1 MSETESVPVK
11 KSKPPLRVRVAVV
24 LSSVVFALLVFE
36 LFLRVINFS
45 YPTFYRP
52 DPVAGYALEPGAEG
66 WQTKEGRAY
75 VRVNSDGLRDREH
88 AKQKPADVLRVALLG
103 DSYAEALQVNWE
115 DAFPPLL
122 ERRLSQ
128 CPAVGGR
135 AVEVINFG
143 VSGYSTAQELLTLRA
158 RAWDYSPDVVL
169 LLVTTNNDVTD
180 NVRAY
185 KEADDI
191 PYVVE
196 RGGGLAL
203 DDSFR
208 EGFKFR
214 LRTSAVARVGR
225 WLYASLRFAQAFQ
238 KARHVFKA
246 RLAQRRDRQLAEE
259 AERAR
264 REAAAR
270 PDPGARPGQAPTQAG
285 QEPTQGGQP
294 QPAIARSDLA
304 NMVYVEPAD
313 EGWRGA
319 WRLME
324 RLLVEMRGEV
334 ESRGAEFFVV
344 TGSNPIQ
351 VLPDPAAR
359 AAFLAR
365 LGPGAD
371 LFYPERR
378 FEEMGRRQGLVVLS
392 LAPELQAY
400 ADERRVFLH
409 GWPGDLGNGHWN
421 EEGHRVAGELLAQK
435 LCERL
440 TPRGGSAAAEGGST
454 R

>member
-1 MSETESVPVK
+1 MPETENVPEK
-11 KSKPPLRVRVAVV
+11 KSKPPLRVRAAVV
-24 LSSVVFALLVFE
+24 LLSVAFALLVFE
-36 LFLRVINFS
+36 VFLRVINFS

-52 DPVAGYALEPGAEG
+52 DPVVGYALEPGAEG

-88 AKQKPADVLRVALLG
+88 AKQKPANVLRVALLG
-103 DSYAEALQVNWE
+103 DSYAEALQVAWE
-115 DAFPPLL
+115 DALPPLL
-122 ERRLSQ
+122 ERRLGA
-128 CPAVGGR
+128 CPAAAGR
-135 AVEVINFG
+135 EVEVINFG
-143 VSGYSTAQELLTLRA
+143 VSGYSTAQELLTLRE
-158 RAWDYSPDVVL
+158 RVWDYSPDVVV

-196 RGGGLAL
+196 RGGALAL
-203 DDSFR
+203 DNSFR

-214 LRTSAVARVGR
+214 LRTSAAARTGR
-225 WLYASLRFAQAFQ
+225 WLYARLRFAQAFQ

-246 RLAQRRDRQLAEE
+246 RLAQRRDRQLAE
-259 AERAR
+259 AAARAR
-264 REAAAR
+264 REGDGR
-270 PDPGARPGQAPTQAG
+270 DGAQTGQAPARG
-285 QEPTQGGQP
+285 QTQGGP
-294 QPAIARSDLA
+294 PPPPIARSDLA
-304 NMVYVEPAD
+304 NMVYVESAD

-319 WRLME
+319 WRLLE

-334 ESRGAEFFVV
+334 ESRGAKFFVV

-351 VLPDPAAR
+351 VFPEAAGR

-378 FEEMGRRQGLVVLS
+378 FEEMGRRRGLAVLS
-392 LAPELQAY
+392 LAPGLQAY
-400 ADERRVFLH
+400 ADANRVFLH

-421 EEGHRVAGELLAQK
+421 ENGHRVAGELLAQK

-440 TPRGGSAAAEGGST
+440 TPEGP
-454 R
+454 

>member
-1 MSETESVPVK
+1 MKNNQSARGDAGPQPTKP
-11 KSKPPLRVRVAVV
+11 KPPLRVRVAVV
-24 LSSVVFALLVFE
+24 FLSVLFALLVFE
-36 LFLRVINFS
+36 VFLRVINFS

-52 DPVAGYALEPGAEG
+52 DPVLGYALEPGAEG

-75 VRVNSDGLRDREH
+75 VRINSDGLHDREH
-88 AKQKPADVLRVALLG
+88 AKEKPANVLRVALLG
-103 DSYAEALQVNWE
+103 DSYAEALQVARE
-115 DAFPPLL
+115 DGITSIL
-122 ERRLSQ
+122 ERQL
-128 CPAVGGR
+128 GGCQALAGR
-135 AVEVINFG
+135 GVEVVNFG
-143 VSGYSTAQELLTLRA
+143 VSGYSTAQELLTLRE
-158 RAWDYSPDVVL
+158 RVWDYSPDVVL

-191 PYVVE
+191 PYLVP
-196 RGGGLAL
+196 RGDALAL
-203 DDSFR
+203 DNSFR

-214 LRTSAVARVGR
+214 LRTSAVARTGR
-225 WLYASLRFAQAFQ
+225 WLYAHLRFVQAFQ

-246 RLAQRRDRQLAEE
+246 RLAQRRDRQRAEA

-270 PDPGARPGQAPTQAG
+270 SG
-285 QEPTQGGQP
+285 QGGQP
-294 QPAIARSDLA
+294 AQEGRPQESEQPPIARSDLA
-304 NMVYVEPAD
+304 NMVYVEPSD

-319 WRLME
+319 WGLLE

-334 ESRGAEFFVV
+334 EARGARFFVV

-351 VLPDPAAR
+351 VFPEPAGR

-378 FEEMGRRQGLVVLS
+378 FAEMGRGRGLAVLS

-421 EEGHRVAGELLAQK
+421 ENGHRAAGELLARK
-435 LCERL
+435 MCERL
-440 TPRGGSAAAEGGST
+440 AP
-454 R
+454 

>member
-1 MSETESVPVK
+1 MSETENAPEK

-24 LSSVVFALLVFE
+24 LLSIVFALLVFE
-36 LFLRVINFS
+36 VFLRVINFS

-52 DPVAGYALEPGAEG
+52 DPVLGYALEPGAEG

-75 VRVNSDGLRDREH
+75 VRINSDGLRDREH
-88 AKQKPADVLRVALLG
+88 AKQKPSNVLRVALLG
-103 DSYAEALQVNWE
+103 DSYAEALQVARE

-122 ERRLSQ
+122 ERQLGQ
-128 CPAVGGR
+128 CPAVAGR
-135 AVEVINFG
+135 EVEIVNFG
-143 VSGYSTAQELLTLRA
+143 VSGYSTTQELLTLRG
-158 RAWDYSPDVVL
+158 RVWDYSPDVVM

-180 NVRAY
+180 NVRVY

-191 PYVVE
+191 PYLVE
-196 RGGGLAL
+196 REGGLTL
-203 DDSFR
+203 DNSFR

-225 WLYASLRFAQAFQ
+225 WLYAHLRFAQAFQ

-264 REAAAR
+264 REAATR
-270 PDPGARPGQAPTQAG
+270 TGDGAQPAQAPTQEG
-285 QEPTQGGQP
+285 QQQT
-294 QPAIARSDLA
+294 AIARSDLA

-313 EGWRGA
+313 EGWREA

-334 ESRGAEFFVV
+334 ESRGAKFFVV

-351 VLPDPAAR
+351 VFPDPSAR

-378 FEEMGRRQGLVVLS
+378 FEEMGHRQGLVVLS
-392 LAPELQAY
+392 LAPELQALRRR
-400 ADERRVFLH
+400 AQGLPPRLARRHRQRPLER
-409 GWPGDLGNGHWN
+409 
-421 EEGHRVAGELLAQK
+421 
-435 LCERL
+435 ERA
-440 TPRGGSAAAEGGST
+440 PRRGRAARAKAMRASDVGKAVNREP
-454 R
+454 

>member
-1 MSETESVPVK
+1 MAEKENAPEK

-24 LSSVVFALLVFE
+24 LLSVVFALLIFE
-36 LFLRVINFS
+36 VFLRVTGFS

-52 DPVAGYALEPGAEG
+52 DAALGYALEPGAEG

-75 VRVNSDGLRDREH
+75 VRINSDGLRDREH
-88 AKQKPADVLRVALLG
+88 AKQKPANTLRVALLG
-103 DSYAEALQVNWE
+103 DSYAEALQVAWE

-122 ERRLSQ
+122 EQRLKQ
-128 CPAVGGR
+128 CPAAAGR
-135 AVEVINFG
+135 EVEFINFG
-143 VSGYSTAQELLTLRA
+143 VSGYSTAQELLTLRG
-158 RAWDYSPDVVL
+158 RVWDYSPDVVL

-180 NVRAY
+180 NVRAF

-191 PYVVE
+191 PYLVQ
-196 RGGGLAL
+196 RGEELEP
-203 DDSFR
+203 DNSFR
-208 EGFKFR
+208 DGFKFR
-214 LRTSAVARVGR
+214 LRTSAVARGGR
-225 WLYASLRFAQAFQ
+225 WLYSNLRFVQAFQ

-246 RLAQRRDRQLAEE
+246 RLAQRRDRQLAE
-259 AERAR
+259 AAARAR

-270 PDPGARPGQAPTQAG
+270 SG
-285 QEPTQGGQP
+285 EGGQTAAP
-294 QPAIARSDLA
+294 GVPAQGEQSQQQAIARSDLA
-304 NMVYVEPAD
+304 NMVYVEPSD
-313 EGWRGA
+313 DVWRGA

-334 ESRGAEFFVV
+334 EARGAKFVVV

-351 VLPDPAAR
+351 VFPDPAAR

-371 LFYPERR
+371 LLYPERR
-378 FEEMGRRQGLVVLS
+378 FEDIARRNGLSLFS
-392 LAPELQAY
+392 LAPELQAL

-421 EEGHRVAGELLAQK
+421 ENGHRAAGELLARK

-440 TPRGGSAAAEGGST
+440 AP
-454 R
+454 

>member
-1 MSETESVPVK
+1 MTETESLPEK
-11 KSKPPLRVRVAVV
+11 KSKPPLRVRIAVV
-24 LSSVVFALLVFE
+24 LLSVVFALLIFE
-36 LFLRVINFS
+36 IFLRVINFS

-52 DPVAGYALEPGAEG
+52 DPVLGYALEPGAEG

-75 VRVNSDGLRDREH
+75 VRINSDGLRDREH
-88 AKQKPADVLRVALLG
+88 SKQKPANTLRVALLG
-103 DSYAEALQVNWE
+103 DSYAEALQVDWK
-115 DAFPPLL
+115 DAFTPLL
-122 ERRLSQ
+122 ERQLGT
-128 CPAVGGR
+128 CPAAAGR
-135 AVEVINFG
+135 AVEVVNFG
-143 VSGYSTAQELLTLRA
+143 VSGYSTAQELLTLRERVWA
-158 RAWDYSPDVVL
+158 YSPDVVL

-180 NVRAY
+180 NVRVY

-191 PYVVE
+191 PYIVP
-196 RGGGLAL
+196 RGDGLAL
-203 DDSFR
+203 DNSFR

-214 LRTSAVARVGR
+214 LRTSAVARTGR
-225 WLYASLRFAQAFQ
+225 WLYSHLRFVQAFQ
-238 KARHVFKA
+238 KARHVLKA

-259 AERAR
+259 AARAR

-270 PDPGARPGQAPTQAG
+270 AGASGAQPAQAQA
-285 QEPTQGGQP
+285 QTQGEQH
-294 QPAIARSDLA
+294 QQAIARSDLA

-313 EGWRGA
+313 EGWREA

-334 ESRGAEFFVV
+334 EARGAKFLVV

-351 VLPDPAAR
+351 VFPDPAGR

-378 FEEMGRRQGLVVLS
+378 FEEMGRRQGLAVLS
-392 LAPELQAY
+392 LAPELQTY
-400 ADERRVFLH
+400 ADTNRVFLH
-409 GWPGDLGNGHWN
+409 GWPGDIGNGHWN
-421 EEGHRVAGELLAQK
+421 ENGHRVAGELLARK
-435 LCERL
+435 MCERL
-440 TPRGGSAAAEGGST
+440 TAPGDAAAEGGSP

>member
-24 LSSVVFALLVFE
+24 LLSVVFALLVFE

-52 DPVAGYALEPGAEG
+52 DAVLGYALEPGAEG

-75 VRVNSDGLRDREH
+75 VRINSDGLRDREH
-88 AKQKPADVLRVALLG
+88 AKPKPANVLRVALLG
-103 DSYAEALQVNWE
+103 DSYAEALQVDWQ
-115 DAFPPLL
+115 DALPPLL
-122 ERRLSQ
+122 ERRLGA
-128 CPAVGGR
+128 CPAVAGR
-135 AVEVINFG
+135 AVEVVNFG
-143 VSGYSTAQELLTLRA
+143 VSGYSTAQELLTLRE
-158 RAWDYSPDVVL
+158 RVWDYSPDVVL

-191 PYVVE
+191 PYLVE
-196 RGGGLAL
+196 REGGLAL
-203 DDSFR
+203 DNSFR
-208 EGFKFR
+208 EEFKFR

-225 WLYASLRFAQAFQ
+225 WLYSHLRFVQALQ

-264 REAAAR
+264 RAAAAR
-270 PDPGARPGQAPTQAG
+270 TGPGAQTPLGQTQVE
-285 QEPTQGGQP
+285 QQQQT
-294 QPAIARSDLA
+294 AIARSDLA
-304 NMVYVEPAD
+304 NMVYVEPSD
-313 EGWRGA
+313 EGWRAA

-334 ESRGAEFFVV
+334 ESHGAKFIVV

-351 VLPDPAAR
+351 VFPDPSGR

-378 FEEMGRRQGLVVLS
+378 FEEMGRRQGLVIIS

-409 GWPGDLGNGHWN
+409 GWPGDIGNGHWN
-421 EEGHRVAGELLAQK
+421 ENGHRVAGELLAQK
-435 LCERL
+435 MCERL
-440 TPRGGSAAAEGGST
+440 TAPRDATAEGGT
-454 R
+454 PR

>member
-1 MSETESVPVK
+1 MK
-11 KSKPPLRVRVAVV
+11 RSKPPLRVRVAVV
-24 LSSVVFALLVFE
+24 LLSVVFALLVFE

-52 DPVAGYALEPGAEG
+52 DPVLGYALEPGAEG
-66 WQTKEGRAY
+66 WHTKEGRSY
-75 VRVNSDGLRDREH
+75 VRINSDGLRDREH
-88 AKQKPADVLRVALLG
+88 AKPKPANVLRVALLG
-103 DSYAEALQVNWE
+103 DSYAEALQVEWE
-115 DAFPPLL
+115 DALPPLL
-122 ERRLSQ
+122 ERQLKQ
-128 CPAVGGR
+128 CPAVAGR
-135 AVEVINFG
+135 AVEVVNFG
-143 VSGYSTAQELLTLRA
+143 VSGYSTAQELLTLREKV
-158 RAWDYSPDVVL
+158 WDYSPDVVL

-185 KEADDI
+185 KEANDI
-191 PYVVE
+191 PYLVE
-196 RGGGLAL
+196 RGEGLAL
-203 DDSFR
+203 DNSFR

-214 LRTSAVARVGR
+214 LRTSAVARTGR
-225 WLYASLRFAQAFQ
+225 WLYAHLRFVQAFQ

-246 RLAQRRDRQLAEE
+246 RLAQRRDRQLVEE

-270 PDPGARPGQAPTQAG
+270 TGSGAQPSQARA
-285 QEPTQGGQP
+285 QGEQPPP

-313 EGWRGA
+313 EGWRAA

-334 ESRGAEFFVV
+334 ESRGAKFFVV

-351 VLPDPAAR
+351 VFPDPSGR

-378 FEEMGRRQGLVVLS
+378 FEEMGRRQGLVILS

-400 ADERRVFLH
+400 ADERKVFLH
-409 GWPGDLGNGHWN
+409 GWPGDIGNGHWN
-421 EEGHRVAGELLAQK
+421 ENGHRVAGELLARK
-435 LCERL
+435 MCERL
-440 TPRGGSAAAEGGST
+440 TPEKP
-454 R
+454 